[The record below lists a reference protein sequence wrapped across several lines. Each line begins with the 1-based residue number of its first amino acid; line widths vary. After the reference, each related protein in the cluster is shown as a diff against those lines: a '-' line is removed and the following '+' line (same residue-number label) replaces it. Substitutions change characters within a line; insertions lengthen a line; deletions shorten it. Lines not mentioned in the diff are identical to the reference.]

1 MMKLRPIG
9 SAVHGSR
16 YNRLANSPAMRLP
29 TNCWRNITPGR
40 LHPRDTFCRT
50 YILKFT
56 CTYPAVGTGNPKT
69 RGFANQS
76 PTKLM

>member
-56 CTYPAVGTGNPKT
+56 
-69 RGFANQS
+69 
-76 PTKLM
+76 